1 MKTVQDLKPGNFII
15 LNYVKSKVYYLV
27 VDVKLVNMYQ
37 KAPLNFSS
45 VSITL
50 LQLSNT
56 SFTVT
61 ERIKTQKITE
71 VLPEIYEFT
80 KT

>member
-15 LNYVKSKVYYLV
+15 LNYTKSKVYYLV
-27 VDVKLVNMYQ
+27 VDIKLVNAHA
-37 KAPLNFSS
+37 KEPLNFSS
-45 VSITL
+45 VSITM

-56 SFTVT
+56 TFTVT

-71 VLPEIYEFT
+71 VIPGIYEFARY
-80 KT
+80 